1 MTGEGTGGANE
12 VSPAGDTGTSARRTA
27 AGAAR
32 TGPAARAGSRPEVGA
47 RAGAGVGVGAG
58 DEVGVGVGAG
68 DEVGARAGAAAEAG
82 PGTAAE
88 SGPGA
93 AAETGATAEAAA
105 GTGQVGTERAEVVRT
120 RALLDRPGLSAGE
133 REILRV
139 LGRAEDLG
147 SVGSRIVVSL
157 GAAIIEGGLRP
168 GDDLNSVDLA
178 RRFHSSRTPVREALA
193 VLEREG
199 LVEIAARK
207 RPRVRRLGI
216 AEVREIYE
224 LRAELYGLVSRRIV
238 RHCADGPLDALRT
251 AQADLESA
259 AADGDLER
267 YFWLV
272 VGFRN
277 TEARLAANETVRG
290 VLDSVG
296 IRTLQLRHLSLSL
309 PGRVETSV
317 GDHRRLLKA
326 YVDREADLAAALTRS
341 IVRRGLAALE
351 GSGWNGFSD

>member
-1 MTGEGTGGANE
+1 VTGEGADGAGEAVRTGGE
-12 VSPAGDTGTSARRTA
+12 
-27 AGAAR
+27 
-32 TGPAARAGSRPEVGA
+32 AGSA
-47 RAGAGVGVGAG
+47 
-58 DEVGVGVGAG
+58 
-68 DEVGARAGAAAEAG
+68 
-82 PGTAAE
+82 
-88 SGPGA
+88 
-93 AAETGATAEAAA
+93 
-105 GTGQVGTERAEVVRT
+105 RAEVLLT
-120 RALLDRPGLSAGE
+120 RDVLDRPGLTAGE

-147 SVGSRIVVSL
+147 SVGSQIVVSL
-157 GAAIIEGGLRP
+157 GASIIEGGLRP

-193 VLEREG
+193 ILEREG

-238 RHCADGPLDALRT
+238 RHCPDRGLDELRA
-251 AQADLESA
+251 AQSDLEAA
-259 AADGDLER
+259 AADADLER
-267 YFWLV
+267 YFWLI

-317 GDHRRLLKA
+317 GDHRRLLTA
-326 YVDREADLAAALTRS
+326 YVDRDEDLAAALTRS